1 MKRLEKARNIL
12 EKALGKNPDI
22 KLKEISSKLD
32 KLSEV
37 ASEIEKVKDALTV
50 LKKLQH
56 SQDEVA
62 SKQLTTKD
70 LSYIESILHYISQQK
85 YPKPEKEV
93 RVKNLGDIKFPK
105 FPTIKIPNKVEL
117 KEPLNTN
124 DPDDY
129 PINEKVLARSAT
141 GQPTSMLIE
150 YKDFSVRIM
159 DKYTP
164 DGDWDGSDYTIL

>member
-1 MKRLEKARNIL
+1 MKQLKKARDIL
-12 EKALGKNPDI
+12 EKALGKDPEV

-32 KLSEV
+32 KLTEV
-37 ASEIEKVKDALTV
+37 TSEIEKVKDALKV

-93 RVKNLGDIKFPK
+93 SVKNLKDIKFPK
-105 FPTIKIPNKVEL
+105 YPTIKIPDKVEL

-129 PINEKVLARSAT
+129 PISEKVLSRSIT
-141 GQPTSMLIE
+141 GQPTETLIE
-150 YKDFSVRIM
+150 YKDFSIRIS
-159 DKYTP
+159 DTYTP
-164 DGDWDGSDYTIL
+164 DGDWEGSNYKII